1 MNLNRWKVWSC
12 VAGVLLLLALVTP
25 SRTDLGWAYLSRR
38 EYAQARETFVE
49 QLRHDPSDPQTW
61 LGLAAV
67 YDALGDPERQIV
79 DCGRGRKGRPRSAGA
94 RARAMGAPASPL
106 RASSPPR
113 SATASRSRSAAWA
126 PPPP

>member
-49 QLRHDPSDPQTW
+49 QLRRDPSDPQTW

-79 DCGRGRKGRPRSAGA
+79 ALETVARRFPGRRDA
-94 RARAMGAPASPL
+94 RRLLA
-106 RASSPPR
+106 
-113 SATASRSRSAAWA
+113 
-126 PPPP
+126 